1 MTLWESIH
9 VELNM
14 AKPKVIILWTKR
26 KIEHAYQMDNRERAE
41 QFTHHLS
48 KIKGVKNAR
57 IVIAEP
63 IQNEHARLLVLALQ
77 PYWKFE
83 REKMIELMTH

>member
-26 KIEHAYQMDNRERAE
+26 KIEHAYLMDNRERAE

-48 KIKGVKNAR
+48 KMKGVKNAR
-57 IVIAEP
+57 IAIVEP
-63 IQNEHARLLVLALQ
+63 IQNEHARLLVLSLQ
-77 PYWKFE
+77 PYCIFE
-83 REKMIELMTH
+83 NQKMIELMTN